1 MEWKRRLT
9 IAGIA
14 VGVFAG
20 YRYLLPAAIPF
31 ILAWVLACWIY
42 PVAVR
47 IEKRVKIKRS
57 LAGGILLAVLLAFVA
72 VLLYLG
78 IRELLIQVRVAVG
91 KIPVLAK
98 WCENM
103 LDGCCSF
110 LESTAGIKNTVSRS
124 WILKQVS
131 GMGEN
136 FVSVFGKGAAGY
148 VFSCARNIL
157 FFISGT
163 VVTFISYILIIG
175 DMENIRKKI
184 WDYSWLVGTR
194 RIVRRLQDTTVTYL
208 KAQIV
213 IIICVGAVCAVGF
226 WMMGSP
232 YFLIFGIALG
242 VFDALPLIGT
252 GAFLY
257 PGALVLLIRGKT
269 ALALGCVLL
278 DIITSVLRE
287 FLEPKLLG
295 NRLGVSPVMIL
306 ISVYAGVFLFGVW
319 GVLLGPLAFSTAY
332 EIGRE
337 WDVWD

>member
-20 YRYLLPAAIPF
+20 YRYLLLAAIPF
-31 ILAWVLACWIY
+31 ILAWVLACWLY
-42 PVAVR
+42 PAAVR
-47 IEKRVKIKRS
+47 IEKRIKIKRS
-57 LAGGILLAVLLAFVA
+57 LTGGILLAVLLAA
-72 VLLYLG
+72 AALLMYLG
-78 IRELLIQVRVAVG
+78 IRELLIQFRTAVG
-91 KIPVLAK
+91 NIPVLMM
-98 WCENM
+98 WCEKM
-103 LDGCCSF
+103 LDGCCTF
-110 LESTAGIKNTVSRS
+110 LENTAGIEDAVSRH
-124 WILKQVS
+124 WVLKQIS
-131 GMGEN
+131 GIGEN
-136 FVSVFGKGAAGY
+136 IIPVFGKGAAGY

-157 FFISGT
+157 FIISGT
-163 VVTFISYILIIG
+163 VVTFISCIMIIG

-194 RIVRRLQDTTVTYL
+194 RVVRRLQGTTVVYL
-208 KAQIV
+208 KAQVV
-213 IIICVGAVCAVGF
+213 IIICVGAVCAAGF
-226 WMMGSP
+226 WIMGSP

-257 PGALVLLIRGKT
+257 PGALILLIRGK
-269 ALALGCVLL
+269 AILALGCVLL
-278 DIITSVLRE
+278 DIVTSVLRE

-295 NRLGVSPVMIL
+295 DRLGISPVMIL
-306 ISVYAGVFLFGVW
+306 VSVYTGVFLFGVW
-319 GVLLGPLAFSTAY
+319 GVLLGPLAFSTVY

>member
-31 ILAWVLACWIY
+31 ILAWVLACWLY
-42 PVAVR
+42 PAAVR
-47 IEKRVKIKRS
+47 IEKRIKIKRS
-57 LAGGILLAVLLAFVA
+57 LAGGILLAVLLCAAA
-72 VLLYLG
+72 VLIYLG
-78 IRELLIQVRVAVG
+78 IRELLMQVRTAVENVP
-91 KIPVLAK
+91 ILMK

-103 LDGCCSF
+103 LDGFCTF
-110 LESTAGIKNTVSRS
+110 LENTAGIKGTVSRP

-131 GMGEN
+131 GIGEN
-136 FVSVFGKGAAGY
+136 FIAVFGKGTAGY

-157 FFISGT
+157 FIISGT
-163 VVTFISYILIIG
+163 VVTFISCILIIG

-194 RIVRRLQDTTVTYL
+194 RVVRRLQGTTVAYL
-208 KAQIV
+208 KAQVV
-213 IIICVGAVCAVGF
+213 IIICVAAVCAVGF
-226 WMMGSP
+226 WIMGSP

-257 PGALVLLIRGKT
+257 PGALVLLIRGK
-269 ALALGCVLL
+269 AILALGCVLL

-287 FLEPKLLG
+287 VLEPKLLG
-295 NRLGVSPVMIL
+295 HRLGFSPVMML
-306 ISVYAGVFLFGVW
+306 VFVYAGVFLFGVW

-337 WDVWD
+337 WDIWD